1 MNGLIEFLTTEEM
14 IVVYVLLGIASV
26 LGLIVYFLD
35 KTHNKRRQRQN
46 TRELRKIVDEVAP
59 SNSGEI
65 QQNVELVLINKPEV
79 KTNSVVAPVE
89 VVPPV
94 VEVEKES
101 VQTPV
106 VDSVMENVSAP
117 VTEVISSPVTTPPV
131 VEVAPTVEM
140 AAPVVEN
147 LEPLDVI
154 DYQNDVKP
162 VSLDQIEEKSNVVN
176 EVNNNVEML
185 NEINEEANH
194 QSFESDGLQYT
205 SIEPDPSEAQAEL
218 MRLTEVLEKAEE
230 ETKNIDLTAFEE
242 EQEQNAIISLDELM
256 SRNKA
261 LYESGELEKLED
273 EGNEPISIQDLE
285 ERMKAQKEV
294 TNPVSAVEEPVIIST
309 VSEERQ
315 MSLDDFQSV
324 SIPSVEPV
332 TPVVESVTPRVEE
345 KPVYQ
350 EHKKF
355 KSSPVISPVY
365 GIEKPVVNSSSDIEL
380 ENTANY
386 EKLDEEIRKTNEFLM
401 TLRELQ
407 KKLD

>member
-65 QQNVELVLINKPEV
+65 QQNVEPVLINKPEV

-106 VDSVMENVSAP
+106 VDSVIENVSA
-117 VTEVISSPVTTPPV
+117 PVTTPPV
-131 VEVAPTVEM
+131 VEVTPTVEM
-140 AAPVVEN
+140 VAPVVEN
-147 LEPLDVI
+147 PEPVDVI

-162 VSLDQIEEKSNVVN
+162 VSLDQIEEKSNIVN